1 MAVTVRPSSTTAPR
15 KVAGSNPV
23 RLFLATG
30 RRITPQVEW
39 VEIQVKSVLNRVQGM
54 PFKWSINPYRGCAH
68 ACVYCLDGETP
79 ILMAD
84 GSTKPLGDLRPGDG
98 VYGTMRGGHNRRYV
112 KTRVQAHW
120 IVRKPAH
127 RIVLEDGT
135 EVIASGDHRFLTNRG
150 WKVGTGG

>member
-1 MAVTVRPSSTTAPR
+1 MAVTVRPTPTAAPQ
-15 KVAGSNPV
+15 KVAGPNPV
-23 RLFLATG
+23 RLLRATG
-30 RRITPQVEW
+30 RRVTPQVEW
-39 VEIQVKSVLNRVQGM
+39 VEVQVKSVLNRVQGM

-120 IVRKPAH
+120 IVRKPAY

-135 EVIASGDHRFLTNRG
+135 EVIASGDHRFLPNRG